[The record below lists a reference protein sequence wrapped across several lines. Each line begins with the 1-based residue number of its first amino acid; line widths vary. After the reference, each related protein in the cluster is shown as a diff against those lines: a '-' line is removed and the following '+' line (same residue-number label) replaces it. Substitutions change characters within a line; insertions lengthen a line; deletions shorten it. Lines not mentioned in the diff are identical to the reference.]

1 LVSLLLERGAN
12 VKAMTSEGL
21 NVLHRAC
28 ENGAFGKE
36 IIPLL
41 VKAGADVNAV
51 DEDEDNVLS
60 LAIARSYDFGKE
72 MLKYLPAGSK
82 PSHVLISESDPIG
95 AMTLSR
101 ELGKEIDTSWFAV
114 NVNSAPEWA
123 WALLRSGAL
132 LFDESRKDVFNGLA
146 RCKQVKLWIWAS
158 REPDMQRHPKTGE
171 TVLHVLARSDALT
184 LEQKLEVLAKL
195 KKDFRNPLIP
205 NFKNQ
210 RAVDLTSDPS
220 LKAELLKY
228 MEFQADARAMEWY
241 GPVFRQRVFT
251 MLLVLK
257 RLHVA
262 ANKDIRKLL
271 AKYMIKV
278 EHIYMRD

>member
-1 LVSLLLERGAN
+1 VRAVTRKEW
-12 VKAMTSEGL
+12 
-21 NVLHRAC
+21 NVLHCAC
-28 ENGAFGKE
+28 MNGAFGKE
-36 IIPLL
+36 MIPLL
-41 VKAGADVNAV
+41 VKAGADVNAMTK
-51 DEDEDNVLS
+51 DGHNVLS
-60 LAIARSYDFGKE
+60 YALERSFDFGKE
-72 MLKYLPAGSK
+72 MLKYLPAGSR
-82 PSHVLISESDPIG
+82 PSHVQISKSDPIG
-95 AMTLSR
+95 AMTLHR
-101 ELGKEIDTSWFAV
+101 DLGERFGSSFLAW
-114 NVNSAPEWA
+114 NVDKAPEWL
-123 WALLRSGAL
+123 WAYLRTGAL
-132 LFDESRKDVFNGLA
+132 RLDESPNDVFNALA

-158 REPDMQRHPKTGE
+158 REPGFQQHPKTGE

-184 LEQKLEVLAKL
+184 IEQKLEVLAKL

-210 RAVDLTSDPS
+210 RAVDLTSDPL

-271 AKYMIKV
+271 AKYMSKV
-278 EHIYMRD
+278 EHIYVRCKE